1 MKIATDLNLD
11 YSIKASKQSTI
22 ASYEKLSNLLEI
34 QDFDT
39 NIFTL
44 QEVDFPK
51 IPTMVKK
58 IHKIQKNPFMR

>member
-1 MKIATDLNLD
+1 MKIATDLNLE
-11 YSIKASKQSTI
+11 YSIKASEQSTI

-44 QEVDFPK
+44 KEVDFPK
-51 IPTMVKK
+51 LPT
-58 IHKIQKNPFMR
+58 ICEEDSQNSKNPFMK

>member
-11 YSIKASKQSTI
+11 YSIKASEQSTI

-39 NIFTL
+39 NIFAL

-51 IPTMVKK
+51 IPTMVK
-58 IHKIQKNPFMR
+58 IQKILFMI

>member
-11 YSIKASKQSTI
+11 YSIKASEQSTI

-39 NIFTL
+39 DIFTL
-44 QEVDFPK
+44 EEVDFQ
-51 IPTMVKK
+51 KK
-58 IHKIQKNPFMR
+58 SHNL